1 MPPLQVARDVLQVLG
16 RLAVDVARQ
25 VEVELV
31 LLDLREGDHA
41 RVFRDFE
48 LPVED
53 VHDLVDVLARR
64 RFLGPSFMKPP
75 LASIM
80 KMPLRAWASSLSMT
94 TMQAGMPVP

>member
-1 MPPLQVARDVLQVLG
+1 MREYFG
-16 RLAVDVARQ
+16 TSSC
-25 VEVELV
+25 
-31 LLDLREGDHA
+31 LLKTSTILWMSC
-41 RVFRDFE
+41 
-48 LPVED
+48 
-53 VHDLVDVLARR
+53 ARR